1 MKSVLTNTK
10 PLHADAGLLLLRVF
24 IGLTMLFSHGWGKM
38 MRMLD
43 GDFGF
48 ADVMGIGEA
57 PSLMLAVFAEVVCS
71 SFLVLGLFTRFS
83 LVPLIITMLV
93 AVFYIHGDDPF
104 AKQEFGL
111 LFLIPYVTLFLTGP
125 GKFSLDAKLNRS

>member
-1 MKSVLTNTK
+1 
-10 PLHADAGLLLLRVF
+10 
-24 IGLTMLFSHGWGKM
+24 

-93 AVFYIHGDDPF
+93 AVFYIHRRRPFCKARVRTVVLDPLCNALSDRTWKIF
-104 AKQEFGL
+104 VG
-111 LFLIPYVTLFLTGP
+111 
-125 GKFSLDAKLNRS
+125 R

>member
-1 MKSVLTNTK
+1 MKRILTNTK
-10 PLHADAGLLLLRVF
+10 ALHIDAGLLLLRVF
-24 IGLTMLFSHGWGKM
+24 VGLTMLFSHGWGKM

-57 PSLMLAVFAEVVCS
+57 PSLMLAVFAEVICS
-71 SFLVLGLFTRFS
+71 LFLALGLFTRFS

-125 GKFSLDAKLNRS
+125 GKFSLDAKLNRL